1 MANFNDQQADRTSPK
16 QLEEELD
23 IRTAKVANLN
33 ETQADRMS
41 QCQLKEE
48 KGRRSEDAR
57 RRSHST
63 WQLTA
68 GRAARSLCPIALDVC
83 RAQHASDHTGGWI
96 RDRAWE
102 ARSQ

>member
-1 MANFNDQQADRTSPK
+1 MANFNETQADRTPK
-16 QLEEELD
+16 QLEAELD
-23 IRTAKVANLN
+23 IRKAKVANLN
-33 ETQADRMS
+33 ETQAYRMS

-48 KGRRSEDAR
+48 RGSEDAR

-68 GRAARSLCPIALDVC
+68 GRDTRSLCPTALDVC
-83 RAQHASDHTGGWI
+83 RAQRASDHTGGWI